1 MFVSLSFVEWS
12 PHRIWSSTANLNW
25 GKKAK
30 MISYRICKNA
40 DFFFFKCP
48 CASENLLFIFALG
61 SDNSLQM
68 YVMIREISLKGRGL
82 SESLP
87 PLAAFVC
94 VYVSKKMACI
104 IFLWALR
111 FILFCCQTF
120 GNAFYKLYWD
130 KISRGVCIFVS
141 SAQYYFLMHFWLCME
156 KME

>member
-1 MFVSLSFVEWS
+1 MILHSKSELRKESKDDFLQ
-12 PHRIWSSTANLNW
+12 NLQEC
-25 GKKAK
+25 
-30 MISYRICKNA
+30 R
-40 DFFFFKCP
+40 FFFFKCP

-104 IFLWALR
+104 IFL
-111 FILFCCQTF
+111 
-120 GNAFYKLYWD
+120 
-130 KISRGVCIFVS
+130 
-141 SAQYYFLMHFWLCME
+141 
-156 KME
+156 